1 MTITLKDF
9 QAFVQERMRHAIAN
23 PEQFRDRFKDVMDY
37 AVANEALMD
46 ADANAY
52 FNNLLD
58 TIAMM
63 FENGLKD
70 LPDSPNKR
78 QMLRAIAGTK

>member
-9 QAFVQERMRHAIAN
+9 QAFVQEHMGRAIAN

-46 ADANAY
+46 ADANTY

-58 TIAMM
+58 TIRGQPA
-63 FENGLKD
+63 
-70 LPDSPNKR
+70 P
-78 QMLRAIAGTK
+78 LR